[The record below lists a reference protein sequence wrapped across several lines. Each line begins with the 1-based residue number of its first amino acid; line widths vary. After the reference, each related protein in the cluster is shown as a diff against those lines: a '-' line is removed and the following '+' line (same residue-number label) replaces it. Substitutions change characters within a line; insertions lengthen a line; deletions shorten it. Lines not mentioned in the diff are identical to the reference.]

1 MCSLMTYS
9 GIVTKIRAMQAK
21 LLTDQDF
28 ENIAGLRS
36 VPEVIEYLKEKPAY
50 AEDLGQMDVSLYH
63 RGNVEKILYQSL
75 YNDYTKIFRFAGM
88 QQKKFLKLYWKQYEV
103 VLINYCLR
111 IVFNHYDKPFDL
123 DYKKEVFDRYSQISI
138 DRLITSRNIEELVD
152 NLKDTEYYAPLKKIR
167 DSGTGKLFD
176 YDLALELYYFSTLWR
191 KEKRLLK
198 RKEKE
203 LFTRDCG
210 TKIDLLN
217 LQWIYRAKKY
227 YHMVPPDIY
236 SLTIPIQY
244 RLKHDEFKALVE
256 APTVEEFIKLVEETY
271 YAKHYHFG
279 DERTLEQMYRDA
291 QRTLYLA
298 DRRRNPYSVAAIN
311 TYLFLK
317 EEEIYKLTTAL
328 ECIRY
333 GLSARETLAYVGGVK
348 Q

>member
-1 MCSLMTYS
+1 MCSLMAYS
-9 GIVTKIRAMQAK
+9 GIVTKIRAMESK

-28 ENIAGLRS
+28 ETIAGLKS
-36 VPEVIEYLKEKPAY
+36 VPEVIEYLKEKLAY
-50 AEDLGQMDVSLYH
+50 TDYLSQMDISLYH
-63 RGNVEKILYQSL
+63 RGNVEKILRQSL
-75 YNDYTKIFRFAGM
+75 YNDYTKLFRFAGM
-88 QQKKFLKLYWKQYEV
+88 QQKKFLKLYWKQHEV
-103 VLINYCLR
+103 MLINYCLR
-111 IVFNHYDKPFDL
+111 IVFNHYEKPFDL
-123 DYKKEVFDRYSQISI
+123 DYSKEIFDRYSQISI

-167 DSGTGKLFD
+167 DSEAGSLFD
-176 YDLALELYYFSTLWR
+176 YDLALDLYYFSTLWK

-198 RKEKE
+198 GKEKE

-210 TKIDLLN
+210 TKMDLLN

-227 YHMVPPDIY
+227 YHLVPPDIY

-256 APTVEEFIKLVEETY
+256 APSVEEYVKLVEETY
-271 YAKHYHFG
+271 YAKHYDIG
-279 DERTLEQMYRDA
+279 NERTLEQMYRDT
-291 QRTLYLA
+291 QRVLYLA

-333 GLSARETLAYVGGVK
+333 GLSSRETLAYIGGVI

>member
-28 ENIAGLRS
+28 ETIAGLRS

-50 AEDLGQMDVSLYH
+50 ADYLNQMDISLYH
-63 RGNVEKILYQSL
+63 RGNVEKILMQSL
-75 YNDYTKIFRFAGM
+75 YNDYTKMFRFAGM
-88 QQKKFLKLYWKQYEV
+88 EQKKFLKLYWKRYEV
-103 VLINYCLR
+103 MLINYCLR
-111 IVFNHYDKPFDL
+111 IVFNHYEKPFDL
-123 DYKKEVFDRYSQISI
+123 NYSKAIFDRYSQISI
-138 DRLITSRNIEELVD
+138 ERLITSRNIEELVD

-167 DSGTGKLFD
+167 DSEKSTLFD
-176 YDLALELYYFSTLWR
+176 YDLALDIYYFSTLWK

-198 RKEKE
+198 GKEKE
-203 LFTRDCG
+203 LFTRDFG
-210 TKIDLLN
+210 TRIDLLN
-217 LQWIYRAKKY
+217 VQWIYRAKKY

-244 RLKHDEFKALVE
+244 RLKHEEFKALVE
-256 APTVEEFIKLVEETY
+256 APTVEEFVKLMEETY
-271 YAKHYHFG
+271 YSRHYQLE
-279 DERTLEQMYRDA
+279 DEKKMEQIYRDIE
-291 QRTLYLA
+291 RRLYLM
-298 DRRRNPYSVAAIN
+298 DRRRNPYSVATIN

-333 GLSARETLAYVGGVK
+333 GLSSRETLAYIGGVI